1 MQQDEVIMS
10 KLLALKANQDPENGV
25 NKKGIAELHQASGSS
40 GNNWGVVQNLIY
52 ILIRL
57 TILAMKYLSKGY
69 IFILKVQL
77 VSHPL
82 DLSRTVPFSHQ
93 HQ

>member
-40 GNNWGVVQNLIY
+40 GNNWGVIQNLIY
-52 ILIRL
+52 ILIQ
-57 TILAMKYLSKGY
+57 S
-69 IFILKVQL
+69 
-77 VSHPL
+77 
-82 DLSRTVPFSHQ
+82 
-93 HQ
+93 

>member
-40 GNNWGVVQNLIY
+40 GKIFLVVFR
-52 ILIRL
+52 ILNIC
-57 TILAMKYLSKGY
+57 
-69 IFILKVQL
+69 
-77 VSHPL
+77 
-82 DLSRTVPFSHQ
+82 
-93 HQ
+93 